1 MRLRGTSLYLDA
13 VQSTNLCFVSHAH
26 SDHAARHQRV
36 IATSAT
42 LQVLTHRLGK
52 LPSALAVPF
61 NQSFTLDGIDL
72 ELVPAGHV
80 LGSAQ
85 LRMTTKGRT
94 VAYTGDL
101 NTARALTA
109 EPNGIAFCDVL
120 VIESTFG
127 NPKYRFPPREETYQ
141 AIHDFAVKTL
151 SSGATPVLFA
161 YTLGKSQEAMKLLT
175 DAGLKVAVH
184 STIADIADCY
194 AQLGCPIPH
203 RRFDGAM
210 GPGETLIFPMHLTR
224 ARSLDK
230 IGPSRSAVLTGWALD
245 EGTRYRYGTDAAFP
259 LSDHAD
265 FEGLLAYVQQ
275 TGARKILTVHGFAK
289 EFAACLRDR
298 GFDAQPLVT
307 PKQMELF

>member
-13 VQSTNLCFVSHAH
+13 LQPTSLSFVSHAH

-36 IATSAT
+36 VATAAT
-42 LQVLTHRLGK
+42 LQVLAHRLGK
-52 LPSALAVPF
+52 LPSALPSPF

-72 ELVPAGHV
+72 ELIPAGHV

-85 LRMTTKGRT
+85 LRMTSKGRT

-101 NTARALTA
+101 NTARSLTA
-109 EPNGIAFCDVL
+109 EPHGIAFCDVL

-127 NPKYRFPPREETYQ
+127 LPKYRFPPRLETYQ
-141 AIHDFAVKTL
+141 AIHGFARQTL
-151 SSGATPVLFA
+151 DSGATPVLFA

-175 DAGLKVAVH
+175 DAGLKVAAH
-184 STIADIADCY
+184 STIADLADVY
-194 AQLGCPIPH
+194 AKLGCPIPH
-203 RRFDGAM
+203 RRFDGEIQ
-210 GPGETLIFPMHLTR
+210 PGEVLVFPMHLTR
-224 ARSLDK
+224 SRALDK

-245 EGTRYRYGTDAAFP
+245 PGTRYRYGTDAAFP

-265 FEGLLAYVQQ
+265 FDGLLTYVQQ
-275 TGARKILTVHGFAK
+275 TGARKVLTLHGFAK

-298 GFDAQPLVT
+298 GIDAQPLET